1 MASFQKLVLPRTND
15 RLRFKC
21 LGRPVEPITK
31 DEYLHE
37 DVEKALAKF
46 IKKEID
52 FLREVEVFKE
62 DLSIRMDFGLMD
74 AFTLIDKQKK
84 GTLDFKA
91 LYSFLE
97 TKMTVYEDDIGA
109 LLARFD
115 KNRDQVLS
123 YTEFAEILQPVNPN
137 YKLALKSLSPQR
149 SPRASSPEQKEL
161 VEEKVYTPAKEKR
174 VTIADDYKS
183 SLNETATTE
192 NQMRT
197 SRFTKSNSYTDS
209 PGFRS
214 SLKKDGVFSKS
225 PSPGRVNRLSQVS
238 TIKSDSM
245 YSPSPFEAT
254 ESRISRGKSPRESS
268 PVREAYELIEGF
280 KGIER
285 SEKKSLARFLKEELE
300 LEKGLERIKRDLSLQ
315 RKFNSFSLFRVFD
328 IGVKGY
334 ITRNELEDGLKELN
348 IYPSKNELSLL
359 MRRFDRHG
367 DGIIK

>member
-1 MASFQKLVLPRTND
+1 MLPRTND

-46 IKKEID
+46 IKKEIE
-52 FLREVEVFKE
+52 FLQEVEVLKE

-91 LYSFLE
+91 IYSFLE

-137 YKLALKSLSPQR
+137 YKLALKSSSPDMTAR
-149 SPRASSPEQKEL
+149 TSSPEQKE
-161 VEEKVYTPAKEKR
+161 VVAEPEYTPAKEKR
-174 VTIADDYKS
+174 APFNDSYRR
-183 SLNETATTE
+183 SLNETARTE
-192 NQMRT
+192 SQLRT
-197 SRFTKSNSYTDS
+197 SRFNKSTFYIADS
-209 PGFRS
+209 PDYRS
-214 SLKKDGVFSKS
+214 SLRKDGILSHS
-225 PSPGRVNRLSQVS
+225 PSPGRTSRVNRITEVS
-238 TIKSDSM
+238 TVKSETFN
-245 YSPSPFEAT
+245 SPSAFEVS
-254 ESRISRGKSPRESS
+254 ESKTWRTREKS
-268 PVREAYELIEGF
+268 PVRESYEEVQGF
-280 KGIER
+280 QGIER
-285 SEKKSLARFLKEELE
+285 TEKKSLARFLKEELE
-300 LEKGLERIKRDLSLQ
+300 LEKGLERIKKDLSLQ
-315 RKFNSFSLFRVFD
+315 KKFNSFSLFRVFD
-328 IGVKGY
+328 VGVKGY

-348 IYPSKNELSLL
+348 IFPSKNELSLL
-359 MRRFDRHG
+359 MRRFDKHG